1 MPISL
6 NKNNLLYRYWKI
18 KALVQIA
25 QVHFPKRITYWRKS
39 ILKNVFHQFSGKFT
53 IFCRI
58 FFLSIQMMLFTL
70 LVNTLHCLFLILSQS
85 EAGDMKTV
93 VKMVAVSGV
102 WMTLRVISHWSPWL
116 VSSNPP
122 VLSRS
127 IPGGPATATQHS

>member
-1 MPISL
+1 MEDKGIGADCTSTFSK
-6 NKNNLLYRYWKI
+6 KNYLLKKIYSQECFFINIQENLRYL
-18 KALVQIA
+18 A
-25 QVHFPKRITYWRKS
+25 
-39 ILKNVFHQFSGKFT
+39 G
-53 IFCRI
+53 
-58 FFLSIQMMLFTL
+58 FFLLIQMMLFTL

-93 VKMVAVSGV
+93 GKMVAVSGV
-102 WMTLRVISHWSPWL
+102 WMTLRVISHWLPWL

>member
-1 MPISL
+1 MFFINFQENSQYL
-6 NKNNLLYRYWKI
+6 
-18 KALVQIA
+18 A
-25 QVHFPKRITYWRKS
+25 
-39 ILKNVFHQFSGKFT
+39 G
-53 IFCRI
+53 
-58 FFLSIQMMLFTL
+58 FFLLIQMMLFTL